1 MCQCISLIFLHFIFI
16 FTFTDRVHGLS
27 VIIIA
32 DWYDELVLH
41 KEIYK
46 DDNTRSTWHPITGG
60 SNIPAINRLLD
71 RFDAQICLQSFK
83 GKFNFSGSEVR
94 HDRLACY

>member
-1 MCQCISLIFLHFIFI
+1 M
-16 FTFTDRVHGLS
+16 
-27 VIIIA
+27 IA

-60 SNIPAINRLLD
+60 SNIPTINRFLGH
-71 RFDAQICLQSFK
+71 FDAEMGLQSFK
-83 GKFNFSGSEVR
+83 GKFNFSGSEVKLNK
-94 HDRLACY
+94 LA